1 MGIFDSFLGE
11 PIIGGTDNFLVTA
24 SSDTPAARAAAQA
37 ILGSAEADLGTLEG
51 WFSYSWNDFP
61 YGIWVSVG
69 DDGSPGPHASN
80 SWYGTSHSPHIE
92 VYGATTA
99 NTMGSAAV
107 RDELARMLFVAE
119 LAEVLMHAA
128 PTGWNP
134 GNSAGEALSRV
145 AAAEL
150 HPQGYYRPA
159 GSANNGPYATPWV
172 QLDFRKRD
180 IQDADND
187 SPRYDFITVSE
198 NTDTNNLSYGCG
210 ILFLYYLRYQLHFTW
225 KQIASSWGAHLCET
239 FGQLTGRPPHTAFP
253 EFSDVLDAHLPPGTS
268 VSLVT
273 ENVFPLSS
281 HPPVVLVAS
290 YGKTSGKAHPVEAL
304 ASLKPGPLC
313 PEGTY
318 AYRVVD
324 VTAPVSVLARSPG
337 TYAPGFT
344 WKLNGVDLAAH
355 GATQQVTVP
364 VRIVDTQPGT
374 GEPARDGVAL
384 TVRYTIT
391 DSPDRSRLDL
401 VNLSFP
407 GNTDGMEIRVV
418 MSEAGRSVIPGQFVG
433 STIIAPRYRDYDM
446 EWRWYSDVSRCNPR
460 ALGRAVV
467 HHDALI
473 SRLFALKNLPDPAP
487 DQLADLVE
495 AATRYAAAAAELA
508 APAPNVTTTIN
519 QLLPAASEG
528 LRNTDIQPEIAAGRQ
543 TFRAPARPIES
554 QPQPRPEAPH

>member
-1 MGIFDSFLGE
+1 MGVFDSFLGE
-11 PIIGGTDNFLVTA
+11 PIIGSTDNFLVTVSA
-24 SSDTPAARAAAQA
+24 DTPATRAAAQA
-37 ILGSAEADLGTLEG
+37 ILGSAEADLAILEG
-51 WFSYSWNDFP
+51 WFSYSWSDFP

-69 DDGSPGPHASN
+69 EDGRPGPHASN
-80 SWYGTSHSPHIE
+80 TWYGTSHSPHIE
-92 VYGATTA
+92 VYGATTL
-99 NTMGSAAV
+99 NTMGSAAI

-159 GSANNGPYATPWV
+159 GSPDNGPYATPWV
-172 QLDFRKRD
+172 QLGFRRRD

-198 NTDTNNLSYGCG
+198 NTDTNDLSYGCG
-210 ILFLYYLRYQLHFTW
+210 ILFLYYLRHQLHFSW

-253 EFSDVLDAHLPPGTS
+253 EFSDVLNAHLPPGTS

-290 YGKTSGKAHPVEAL
+290 YGKTSRTVRPVPAL
-304 ASLKPGPLC
+304 ATLEPGPLC

-318 AYRVVD
+318 AYHVVD
-324 VTAPVSVLARSPG
+324 VTAPVSVVARSPG
-337 TYAPGFT
+337 TYAPRFT
-344 WKLNGVDLAAH
+344 WKLNGVDLPTH
-355 GATQQVTVP
+355 GAAQQVTVP
-364 VRIVDTQPGT
+364 VRVVDTMPGK
-374 GEPARDGVAL
+374 GEPAQDGVPL

-391 DSPDRSRLDL
+391 DSSDRSQLDL

-407 GNTDGMEIRVV
+407 GNVDAIEIRVV
-418 MSEAGRSVIPGQFVG
+418 MSEAGRSVIPGEFVG
-433 STIIAPRYRDYDM
+433 STTIAPAYRDYDM
-446 EWRWYSDVSRCNPR
+446 EWRWYNDVSRCNPK
-460 ALGRAVV
+460 ALGEAVV
-467 HHDALI
+467 HHDALMGK
-473 SRLFALKNLPDPAP
+473 LFALKNLPDPAP
-487 DQLADLVE
+487 DQVADLVD
-495 AATRYAAAAAELA
+495 AATRYAAAVGELA
-508 APAPNVTTTIN
+508 APAPNVTTTIS

-528 LRNTDIQPEIAAGRQ
+528 LRNTDVRPEIADGRQ
-543 TFRAPARPIES
+543 TFRAPALPTENQPES
-554 QPQPRPEAPH
+554 VPRGPH